1 MSKILVNNS
10 TKLVVYALDDDQSID
25 IQSNKTIVGAF
36 DGGARG
42 FIISDLNSSNCTL
55 VTGVTVPSGTTN
67 ESDGSTAR
75 WYGNKYTYDSGTWAK
90 VSGWK
95 DVEGMNDRF
104 WNGK

>member
-10 TKLVVYALDDDQSID
+10 TKLVLYAFDNDQSVN
-25 IQSNKTIVGAF
+25 IQSDKTIVGAF
-36 DGGARG
+36 DSGAKG
-42 FIISDLNSSNCTL
+42 FIISDQNSSNCTL

-75 WYGNKYTYDSGTWAK
+75 WYGNKYTYDSETWTK
-90 VSGWK
+90 VNGWK
-95 DVEGMNDRF
+95 DIEGMNNRF